1 LILVFAGMLGCADP
15 PPAEPPDGF
24 VPELL
29 YVAGAFAYDPVEDE
43 AIPYS
48 VDGEVAPIRLD
59 VTVIDRRYFEAGDSA
74 WRCDLTATTT
84 SRAPRAPWATDAG
97 VAFGFTLPTDAAWE
111 GVCPDPTTGEVRVER
126 ALADDRWGLGIGALD
141 LDVERWLTDT
151 IGGDGDSFEEDW
163 APWVVGGGF
172 YWSALGEL
180 TPGGYAPN
188 DYATA
193 ADAPDGSLTLDADG
207 RPTLLPAEQAVAE
220 PLPPAAFAVEL
231 VYGVDLAALGVTL
244 QAPLNPR

>member
-1 LILVFAGMLGCADP
+1 MFAGMLGCADP

-59 VTVIDRRYFEAGDSA
+59 VTVLDRRYFEAGDSA

-97 VAFGFTLPTDAAWE
+97 VAFGFTLPTDVEVARSSRAS
-111 GVCPDPTTGEVRVER
+111 GPIPARDTMPLTPDARPVAGSFTTST
-126 ALADDRWGLGIGALD
+126 D
-141 LDVERWLTDT
+141 LTDGQ
-151 IGGDGDSFEEDW
+151 I
-163 APWVVGGGF
+163 
-172 YWSALGEL
+172 
-180 TPGGYAPN
+180 
-188 DYATA
+188 
-193 ADAPDGSLTLDADG
+193 
-207 RPTLLPAEQAVAE
+207 
-220 PLPPAAFAVEL
+220 PPR
-231 VYGVDLAALGVTL
+231 
-244 QAPLNPR
+244 NR